1 MRISDWS
8 SDVCSSDLLC
18 RIEQGE
24 GAGRGRRDAELARTV
39 GAGAVRLSGHGPLDH
54 RDGEDVA
61 DPGGPG
67 AAGERR
73 IAVRL
78 LGARAG
84 RIGDRLRRRS
94 GALPQFWRQ
103 AAIAPPRSGGT
114 WLTGQGPWQA

>member
-39 GAGAVRLSGHGPLDH
+39 GAGAVRLAGNGPLDQ

-61 DPGGPG
+61 DRGGTG

-73 IAVRL
+73 IAVRRRED
-78 LGARAG
+78 RAV
-84 RIGDRLRRRS
+84 RIGQRPRWRS
-94 GALPQFWRQ
+94 VATRAFG
-103 AAIAPPRSGGT
+103 
-114 WLTGQGPWQA
+114 